1 MTNQDYKNAALAAL
15 KGKWAPAVLATIV
28 ILLLLIPYFAFS
40 FGTQSITEAA
50 QTDPTSVPSWFWWG
64 FLAVMAYFLLFVT
77 PIADVGYFNA
87 NKLLL
92 KEGDDR
98 VTANMFK
105 IGLNPWLRNFWGLFL
120 MGLKLFLWYLLLII
134 PGIIKAFGYAL
145 TPFLLVD
152 CPELTPLQ
160 CIKLSDKMMKGHK
173 FDLFFL
179 ELSFIG
185 WILLGVLTLCI
196 GYLWLLPYMYT
207 SIAAFYEDV
216 KAQYREQMSA
226 EAPADGYQ
234 K

>member
-15 KGKWAPAVLATIV
+15 KGKWAPAVLASIV
-28 ILLLLIPYFAFS
+28 IILVMVPYYIFN
-40 FGTQSITEAA
+40 FGTTSITASI
-50 QTDPTSVPSWFWWG
+50 QTDPSSAPSWYWWT
-64 FLAVMAYFLLFVT
+64 FLVVILYLLLFVV
-77 PIADVGYFNA
+77 PLLCVGYYNA
-87 NKLLL
+87 FKSLL
-92 KEGDDR
+92 KDGDDR
-98 VTANMFK
+98 VTANMFNV
-105 IGLNPWLRNFWGLFL
+105 GLGKWGRNVWGMIL
-120 MGLKLFLWYLLLII
+120 MSLKLILWYLLLII

-185 WILLGVLTLCI
+185 WILLGMLTLCI
-196 GYLWLLPYMYT
+196 GYLWLMPYMYT
-207 SIAAFYEDV
+207 SIAAFYQDV